1 MANNNTSVYD
11 GLNLEYRVLVD
22 DFMESLNAED

>member
-11 GLNLEYRVLVD
+11 GLSLEYSVWVD